1 MYKCTSHSSSA
12 RLGAAFWQ
20 SRVVRLLS
28 SVFCLLPSVFCFLS
42 SVFCLFA
49 AGCESSNL
57 AKEAKTLRQEKAEL
71 KSQIEQSKSE
81 AEQLKNQ
88 VHVLSNLP
96 PEVRLEDLY
105 DLQKIRITRYTNLY
119 DKDKDGK
126 KEELL
131 VYIQPIDEQG
141 DIVKATGA
149 VDVELWDLNKEDG
162 HAQLGQWHVPPGE
175 LKKLWCA
182 TLITINY
189 RLPFDVADKITGEE
203 KELVVKVTFTDYP
216 SGKVFKEQKI
226 IRPR

>member
-1 MYKCTSHSSSA
+1 MYKCTSRPSSA
-12 RLGAAFWQ
+12 RFGAAFWQ
-20 SRVVRLLS
+20 SRVVRLL
-28 SVFCLLPSVFCFLS
+28 FSVFCFLS

-57 AKEAKTLRQEKAEL
+57 AKEVKTLRQEKAEL

-88 VHVLSNLP
+88 VHVLSKLP
-96 PEVRLEDLY
+96 ADVRLEDLY
-105 DLQKIRITRYTNLY
+105 NLQKIKITRYTNLY

-131 VYIQPIDEQG
+131 VYIQPVDEQG

-162 HAQLGQWHVPPGE
+162 QAQLGQWHVTPKE
-175 LKKLWCA
+175 LKTLWYA

-189 RLPFDVADKITGEE
+189 RLAFDIAGKITGEE
-203 KELVVKVTFTDYP
+203 KELAVKVTFTDYP
-216 SGKVFKEQKI
+216 SGKVFEEQKI
-226 IRPR
+226 IKPR

>member
-12 RLGAAFWQ
+12 HLGAAVWQ

-28 SVFCLLPSVFCFLS
+28 SVFCLLF

-49 AGCESSNL
+49 AGCQSSNL
-57 AKEAKTLRQEKAEL
+57 TKEVSTLKQEKTDL
-71 KSQIEQSKSE
+71 QGQIKQSKSE
-81 AEQLKNQ
+81 TEQLKNQ
-88 VHVLSNLP
+88 VHVLANLP

-105 DLQKIRITRYTNLY
+105 DLQKIKITRYTNLY

-126 KEELL
+126 KEKLL
-131 VYIQPIDEQG
+131 VYIQPIDEQD

-162 HAQLGQWHVPPGE
+162 QAQLGQWHVTPDQ
-175 LKKLWCA
+175 LKTLWYA
-182 TLITINY
+182 TFITINY
-189 RLPFDVADKITGEE
+189 RLPFDVADKITGDE

-226 IRPR
+226 IRP

>member
-1 MYKCTSHSSSA
+1 MYKCTSRPSSA

-20 SRVVRLLS
+20 SRVVRLLP
-28 SVFCLLPSVFCFLS
+28 SVFCLLFSA
-42 SVFCLFA
+42 FCLFA
-49 AGCESSNL
+49 AGCESDS
-57 AKEAKTLRQEKAEL
+57 AKEVKTLKQEKAEL

-88 VHVLSNLP
+88 VHVLSKLP

-126 KEELL
+126 KEKLL
-131 VYIQPIDEQG
+131 VYIQPIDEQD

-162 HAQLGQWHVPPGE
+162 QAQLGQWHITPKE
-175 LKKLWCA
+175 LKTLWYA

-226 IRPR
+226 IKPR

>member
-28 SVFCLLPSVFCFLS
+28 SVFCLLF

-49 AGCESSNL
+49 AGCQSSNL
-57 AKEAKTLRQEKAEL
+57 AKEVSTLKQEKTDLQGQL
-71 KSQIEQSKSE
+71 KQSNSE

-126 KEELL
+126 KEKLL
-131 VYIQPIDEQG
+131 VYIQPVDEQG

-162 HAQLGQWHVPPGE
+162 QAQLGQWHITPGE
-175 LKKLWCA
+175 LKKLWFA

-226 IRPR
+226 IKPR